1 MAGTGDGLGKG
12 RDAEEEA
19 FLVYAPS
26 GHMVKSR
33 MTVIR
38 VDGELPKNVDL
49 TLESYVYGR
58 ADIYLSPFL
67 FPRKVRPGFIFY
79 GEKHTVI
86 ESREKERI

>member
-1 MAGTGDGLGKG
+1 M
-12 RDAEEEA
+12 
-19 FLVYAPS
+19 
-26 GHMVKSR
+26 
-33 MTVIR
+33 
-38 VDGELPKNVDL
+38 DGELPKNVDL

-67 FPRKVRPGFIFY
+67 FLGKVRPGFIFY